1 MQKIRIESLEH
12 LVKDD
17 NGQDIANLAFKLIK
31 DNIKE
36 LEILGIKIE
45 MPEIVILNGI
55 EYHKT

>member
-31 DNIKE
+31 ENIKE